1 MGTEPPST
9 LAERAIE
16 TIARSFDPVAWL
28 PAYTTVCAAR
38 RDIARAKATRALDS
52 LVTEFGLTVVR
63 DTTYPKDPA
72 DAEGR
77 TSLRIDGHR
86 VVSDCEPLPDGKH
99 FYDYDH
105 TPPD

>member
-63 DTTYPKDPA
+63 DTTSDLQRRQGPW
-72 DAEGR
+72 G
-77 TSLRIDGHR
+77 TSCPGPRSAQTL
-86 VVSDCEPLPDGKH
+86 
-99 FYDYDH
+99 
-105 TPPD
+105 